1 MSIITKTR
9 YLQSLQQQV
18 NKVAQVME
26 TSQSYLDLYSGRGYD
41 LNHSGADP
49 IVDADVAALGITAD
63 QVYEVAMLMG
73 QIAAFFTA
81 NSNANQTIINA
92 VRNDK

>member
-1 MSIITKTR
+1 M
-9 YLQSLQQQV
+9 
-18 NKVAQVME
+18 
-26 TSQSYLDLYSGRGYD
+26 
-41 LNHSGADP
+41 
-49 IVDADVAALGITAD
+49 AALGITAG